1 MQEKSA
7 ATGKFTTLEGD
18 VLKASMGKVEGLS
31 VVATVNEDGTPN
43 AAVFVPM
50 MVDDEHVVMTLAA
63 NRTREN
69 IERTGQCVIVYDVV
83 DSSAA
88 EKAERHKGAR
98 MRCELV
104 ASDSEEFDRV
114 AAAWPRMSP
123 YTLVLRVLEFMPIG

>member
-7 ATGKFTTLEGD
+7 ATGKFTTLAGD
-18 VLKASMGKVEGLS
+18 ALKDSMGKVEGLS

-50 MVDDEHVVMTLAA
+50 MADGEHVVMTLAS

-69 IERTGQCVIVYDVV
+69 IERTKQCAIVYDAV
-83 DSSAA
+83 DPSAS
-88 EKAERHKGAR
+88 EKAERHKGVR

-104 ASDSEEFDRV
+104 ASDTEEFGRV
-114 AAAWPRMSP
+114 AREWPRMSP
-123 YTLVLRVLEFMPIG
+123 YTLVLRVVEFMPIG